1 MTTIVLRLIL
11 IAVSLWAGGV
21 AAKPATLLVTARWVF
36 DGEQMLEQRGVL
48 IKDGKLLAIG
58 DPKSLR
64 AKADKVL
71 NLGDASLLPGF
82 IELHGHL
89 AFQQVPPSVI
99 LAHGVTTLRDVGGPL
114 LAPSGG
120 HGQLRLLTAGPI
132 LTVPGG
138 YPLNVFAHHHAE
150 TGHAHQHLDAN
161 PLAIGLETADQARQ
175 VVRELI
181 AGGAAV
187 IKVALE
193 PGGEPGAPW
202 TSAVHSAEGR
212 QWPIMSLELLQAIT
226 AEAHQQGKL
235 VSAHLSEDQGVNL
248 ALQGGV
254 DEWAHMPCLAIS
266 DELLKRAVEQHV
278 SVVATLDTLSHCP
291 GIVSNARRLS
301 ELGAEI
307 LYGAELAH
315 PDIPWGI
322 DSQEL
327 KLLMQLTGK
336 TAIQALQAATAK
348 AGKQLGLAPLGR
360 LVANAPADLIAVK
373 GDVLK
378 QLKSLEYPQLVISGG
393 RIIVNQF

>member
-36 DGEQMLEQRGVL
+36 DGEQMLEHKAVL
-48 IKDGKLLAIG
+48 IKNGKLLAIAE
-58 DPKSLR
+58 PELLK
-64 AKADKVL
+64 ANADKVL

-82 IELHGHL
+82 IELHGHV
-89 AFQQVPPSVI
+89 AFQQVPASVI
-99 LAHGVTTLRDVGGPL
+99 LAHGVTTVRDVGGPL

-120 HGQLRLLTAGPI
+120 NGQLRLLTAGPI

-138 YPLNVFAHHHAE
+138 YPLNVFAHQHAE
-150 TGHAHQHLDAN
+150 TGHTHPHLAAH
-161 PLAIGLETADQARQ
+161 PLAIGLETIDQARQ
-175 VVRELI
+175 VVRDLI

-202 TSAVHSAEGR
+202 TSAAHSAEGG
-212 QWPIMSLELLQAIT
+212 QWPIMSLALLQAIT

-235 VSAHLSEDQGVNL
+235 VTAHLSEDQGVRL

-254 DEWAHMPCLAIS
+254 DEWAHMPCLAVS
-266 DELLKRAVEQHV
+266 DDLLKQAVVQQV
-278 SVVATLDTLSHCP
+278 RVIATLDTLSHCP
-291 GIVSNARRLS
+291 GIVSNARRLG
-301 ELGAEI
+301 ELGADI

-327 KLLMQLTGK
+327 KLLMQITGK
-336 TAIQALQAATAK
+336 TAIQTLQAATSK
-348 AGKQLGLAPLGR
+348 AGRQLGLAPLGR
-360 LVANAPADLIAVK
+360 LVENAPADLIAVK
-373 GDVLK
+373 GNVLQ

-393 RIIVNQF
+393 KIVVNQF